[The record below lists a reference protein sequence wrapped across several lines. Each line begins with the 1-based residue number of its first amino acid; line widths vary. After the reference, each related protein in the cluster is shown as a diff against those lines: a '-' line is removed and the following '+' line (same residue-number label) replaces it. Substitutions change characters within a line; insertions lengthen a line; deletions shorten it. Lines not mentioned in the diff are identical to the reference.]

1 MIPDRLKI
9 SEIFAS
15 IQGEADA
22 SGWPS
27 VFVRLTG
34 CPLRCTYCDTAYA
47 FAGGEWMAIEDIVTT
62 VQHHG
67 LGHVCVTGGEP
78 LAQPRVHALLT
89 KLCELNLSVSL
100 ETSGALS
107 TEAVDPRVRVVL
119 DVKTPSSQEA
129 HRNLSANLERLKP
142 QRDQLKFVIG
152 DRSDYEYAK
161 ARVLSERLNERAMVL
176 FSPVTPGLAPKDLA
190 EWVVGDRLPVRF
202 QLQLHKVLW
211 GGEPGR

>member
-1 MIPDRLKI
+1 MPDRLKI

-47 FAGGEWMAIEDIVTT
+47 FSGGEWMDVEDIVTT

-89 KLCELNLSVSL
+89 KLCEFNLSVSL